1 MAAHQILLLAT
12 PPSRCSFH
20 GNRISGGFWQ
30 PARCA
35 PTKNDKSTMLIPSHI
50 HRDAFHSRLWPHL
63 CEFPVRLCAK
73 ISRQRIKI
81 AAVCTTK
88 KKKWCFVWD
97 GKLNASKDSWRTHS
111 GCFWGQNVSSC
122 SCNFLHEKQ
131 WSCCRWWDDELTCR
145 LVLCGPTTHVR
156 QKSTDRV
163 AVVVCILQGK
173 RKCENCAQDAAHSG
187 QKQKLCSFIKTLL
200 RDFEVIVGSLVVCMK
215 MRALQ
220 SLWLFKRPLVEPVGM
235 LLQRRRQR
243 QLGLAWNRPLSSNSV
258 FSPALRLTITAAAH

>member
-30 PARCA
+30 PACCA

-88 KKKWCFVWD
+88 KKKMVLRVGWKIKRERRFLED
-97 GKLNASKDSWRTHS
+97 T
-111 GCFWGQNVSSC
+111 FWLFLGPKRLIMFLQFSPRKTMELLPVVRRRANVSSGTM
-122 SCNFLHEKQ
+122 
-131 WSCCRWWDDELTCR
+131 WSHNACETEI
-145 LVLCGPTTHVR
+145 HR
-156 QKSTDRV
+156 Q
-163 AVVVCILQGK
+163 
-173 RKCENCAQDAAHSG
+173 SG
-187 QKQKLCSFIKTLL
+187 
-200 RDFEVIVGSLVVCMK
+200 
-215 MRALQ
+215 
-220 SLWLFKRPLVEPVGM
+220 
-235 LLQRRRQR
+235 RRRLYFAR
-243 QLGLAWNRPLSSNSV
+243 EKKV
-258 FSPALRLTITAAAH
+258 